1 MPRTDEGLVLQRRR
15 RRGGDQAL
23 ALGLGQREPLGLRM
37 ALLLEPLAGRMVV
50 LPRPRW
56 AATLLQVKKKVPQNQ
71 QKIGKIRR
79 IQELR
84 NWVERLGLPGGAWR
98 LVARPFEWWI

>member
-37 ALLLEPLAGRMVV
+37 ALLLELLAGRMVV
-50 LPRPRW
+50 LSRPRW
-56 AATLLQVKKKVPQNQ
+56 AATLLQVKKKAPQ
-71 QKIGKIRR
+71 KSAKKWAKFAEFRSSGT
-79 IQELR
+79 
-84 NWVERLGLPGGAWR
+84 GWR
-98 LVARPFEWWI
+98 D